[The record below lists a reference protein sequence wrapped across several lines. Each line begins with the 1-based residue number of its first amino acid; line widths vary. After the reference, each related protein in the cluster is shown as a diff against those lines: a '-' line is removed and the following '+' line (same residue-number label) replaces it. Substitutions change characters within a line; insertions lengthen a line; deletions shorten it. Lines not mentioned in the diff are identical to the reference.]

1 MFCLGIR
8 VKTDFLLGAQFTP
21 PVCLY
26 ECNCTP
32 ESCEKTLAYTPNFR
46 GCALECNNVEVK

>member
-21 PVCLY
+21 LC
-26 ECNCTP
+26 
-32 ESCEKTLAYTPNFR
+32 AYMNVTAPPKVVKKPWLIRQTF
-46 GCALECNNVEVK
+46 GGAL